1 VTALSIEGIG
11 EVRVPREFEEIVR
24 GAAGLVVREASERP
38 SELFELLRGGRVVV
52 LTGEWR
58 YVDAVARYLQRR
70 RAELVERSAVAD
82 LTNRFERQRAHEAAV
97 RKAFAR
103 AMVIAQ
109 GSGLWRV
116 TGHPDVA
123 GIVEWLDPGQP
134 ELTAAPF
141 LLPVRRLQRILTDQR
156 RAAEG
161 LHIRAIG
168 GPITVLPHVFVPQ
181 DESVVNLLAERL
193 RLRGNEAVLDMG
205 TGTGVLALVA
215 ARAGAAKVIATD
227 NSPYAVRNARLNVER
242 LGLQDVVEV
251 RGPADLFESVP
262 GEQFDVIL
270 FNAPWVCGR
279 PSTEYER
286 AVYDEDF
293 RALRGFVSQVGRHLR
308 EGGRVLLIYGD
319 ISERTGQGS
328 LALLRELA
336 EGNGLAIV
344 GDDHVARR
352 GRLLGARERVHLFEL
367 AKRPAAEMP

>member
-1 VTALSIEGIG
+1 VTALCIEGIG
-11 EVRVPREFEEIVR
+11 EVRVPREFAEIVR
-24 GAAGLVVREASERP
+24 EAEGIVVREASGRP
-38 SELFELLRGGRVVV
+38 SEVFELLRGGRVVV

-70 RAELVERSAVAD
+70 RAELVDPSAVAH
-82 LTNRFERQRAHEAAV
+82 LPNRFERQRAYEAAL
-97 RKAFAR
+97 RKAFGR
-103 AMVIAQ
+103 AMVVVH
-109 GSGLWRV
+109 GGGLWRV
-116 TGHPDVA
+116 SGHPDVSE
-123 GIVEWLDPGQP
+123 ILEWLDPGQP
-134 ELTAAPF
+134 DLGAAPF
-141 LLPVRRLQRILTDQR
+141 LLSVRRLQRVLTDQR

-168 GPITVLPHVFVPQ
+168 ERITVLPHVFVPQ
-181 DESVVNLLAERL
+181 DESLVNLLAERL
-193 RLRGNEAVLDMG
+193 RLRGDESVLDMG

-215 ARAGAAKVIATD
+215 ARAGAARVVATD

-242 LGLQDVVEV
+242 LGLQDTVEV

-262 GEQFDVIL
+262 GQQFDVIL

-286 AVYDEDF
+286 AIYDEDF
-293 RALRGFVSQVGRHLR
+293 RALRGFVSQVGQHLR
-308 EGGRVLLIYGD
+308 ESGRVLLIYGD

-336 EGNGLAIV
+336 ECNGLAIV
-344 GDDHVARR
+344 GDRHVARR

-367 AKRPAAEMP
+367 AERPAAEMP